1 MVETPKRKT
10 KPVANNMKIAVIGA
24 SGQVGYN
31 LVEVLSTSNE
41 VTALTHEDMDITDFV
56 KTRGT
61 LTKLEPDVVI
71 NTAAYHKTDECEEN
85 PERSFLVNS
94 VAVRNLAMTCKETD
108 SLFVHYSTD
117 YVFDGKKQQP
127 YTEDDEP
134 NPLNVYGVS
143 KLAGE
148 IFVRNTLERHYL
160 IRPSGIFGKAKKEGK
175 ENFIV
180 RMLRLARE
188 EGSLKIVKDQIL
200 SPTYARDLAEKTAEL
215 IRKDRYGT
223 YHITNM
229 GQCSWYEFAITAFE
243 IAGVSVEVKPVTSDQ
258 FPAKVQR
265 PIYSVLESKYLR
277 SIGLKAMRS
286 WREALKAY
294 LKEIGEI

>member
-1 MVETPKRKT
+1 
-10 KPVANNMKIAVIGA
+10 MKIAVIGA

-31 LVEVLSTSNE
+31 LVEVLSTHNK
-41 VTALTHEDMDITDFV
+41 VTAFTHEIMDIIDFAE
-56 KTRGT
+56 TRGT
-61 LTKLEPDVVI
+61 LTRLKPEVVI
-71 NTAAYHKTDECEEN
+71 NAAAYHKTDECEEN

-94 VAVRNLAMTCKETD
+94 LAVRNLAMTCKEIN

-117 YVFDGKKQQP
+117 YVFDGKKQKP

-148 IFVRNTLERHYL
+148 VFVRNTLEKHYL

-188 EGSLKIVKDQIL
+188 KGSLKIVKDQIL
-200 SPTYARDLAEKTAEL
+200 SPTYARDLAEKTTEL
-215 IRKDRYGT
+215 IQTDRYGT
-223 YHITNM
+223 YHITNS
-229 GQCSWYEFAITAFE
+229 GQCSWYEFAKAAFE
-243 IAGVSVEVKPVTSDQ
+243 FTGVSVEVEAVTSDQ
-258 FPAKVQR
+258 FPTKAQR
-265 PIYSVLESKYLR
+265 PMYSVLESKNLKR
-277 SIGLKAMRS
+277 IGLRGMRP
-286 WREALKAY
+286 WKEALKAY
-294 LKEIGEI
+294 LIEIGEIK